1 MKLTTF
7 DSSRKSTVTDN
18 IDRIFSGRREVS
30 YGYDEKL
37 LPKRRSMADNFIC
50 PDSKGGLKVIPPLWM
65 SFAISPSVR
74 IISG

>member
-7 DSSRKSTVTDN
+7 YSSRKSTVRDN
-18 IDRIFSGRREVS
+18 IDRIFSGRLEVS

-50 PDSKGGLKVIPPLWM
+50 PDSKGGLKVTSPIWM